1 MSAQVLD
8 PPVGAATDV
17 TGHPLYPVAACV
29 QRIADALDDLPDGPV
44 PSVDPEALEVLVEE
58 TTRQRRQLAELG
70 LRLARAAEQSRAEV
84 VSGASDTGAWLARL
98 TGTSAAVQ
106 RGGLWLARMLDERY
120 PAVRTAFAAGDLG
133 EDHARIIVRA
143 AEQMPT
149 AVTEQERDTAVQ
161 ALVCAAVERRLNTK
175 ALRRRARR
183 MLEVVDRTYAD
194 RHEAAL
200 VQGEE
205 ERADVATWFFLGD
218 NGDGTWTGKFVV
230 PDLHAGLLL
239 TLLEHLSSPRRVS
252 TNRAGERVVD
262 PTIADR
268 TCAWGGLS
276 QGDRLGQAFLELCE
290 HLPTDGLAQHGRV
303 GATIAVHIDHQHLVD
318 GLGAAHLDTGADL
331 SAGQAR
337 RLACEAGIMPIVYN
351 GASVTLDAGRIAR
364 LHNKAQRL
372 VLSGMHDACAAEG
385 CQRPFAWCEIHH
397 PTAWA
402 RGGRTD
408 LTGIP
413 LCGWHHRRAH
423 DDLYRTKALPTG
435 EIRFHRRR

>member
-1 MSAQVLD
+1 MSAQVID
-8 PPVGAATDV
+8 PV
-17 TGHPLYPVAACV
+17 TYPLHPVAACV
-29 QRIADALDDLPDGPV
+29 QKVA
-44 PSVDPEALEVLVEE
+44 EALAELPAGPLPSGDPGDAEAFEVRVEE
-58 TTRQRRQLAELG
+58 TTRAQRQLAELG
-70 LRLARAAEQSRAEV
+70 LRLARAAEESRA
-84 VSGASDTGAWLARL
+84 GAASAATDTGAWLARL

-106 RGGLWLARMLDERY
+106 RGGLWLARMLAERY

-143 AEQMPT
+143 AEQIPTTVTDTERCT
-149 AVTEQERDTAVQ
+149 AVTALVETAV
-161 ALVCAAVERRLNTK
+161 ARRLNTK

-183 MLEVVDRTYAD
+183 MLEIIDRAQAD

-200 VQGEE
+200 LEAEE
-205 ERADVATWFFLGD
+205 QRAEVATWFFLGD
-218 NGDGTWTGKFVV
+218 NGDGTWTGKFIV

-252 TNRAGERVVD
+252 TNTAGQPVTD

-268 TCAWGGLS
+268 TTAWAGLS

-290 HLPTDGLAQHGRV
+290 HLPTHGLAQHGRV
-303 GATIAVHIDHQHLVD
+303 GATIAVHIDHQHLLD
-318 GLGAAHLDTGADL
+318 GLAAAHLDTGADL

-337 RLACEAGIMPIVYN
+337 RLACEAGIMPIVYHS
-351 GASVTLDAGRIAR
+351 ASVALDAGRTLR
-364 LHNKAQRL
+364 LHTKTQRL
-372 VLSGMHDACAAEG
+372 ALSGRYDTCAAEG

-397 PTAWA
+397 PHPWA
-402 RGGRTD
+402 KGGPTD

-423 DDLYRTKALPTG
+423 DNLYDTHTQPTG
-435 EIRFHRRR
+435 EIRYHRRR